1 MKIILR
7 HNLRNTTSETYK
19 FKVGTFNS
27 GHPEEILQLL
37 TKFDKAV
44 VRTGTSSNVGNITF
58 MKTLLWC
65 EVLREY
71 DWIIVTFGGTTVTHL
86 QDIRKLLIKYLF
98 PINARVKQKRAMRRM
113 MRKPRGVKLQQF
125 AARLQALINLLPKIP
140 ESEKS
145 RNIPQ
150 EDIN

>member
-1 MKIILR
+1 
-7 HNLRNTTSETYK
+7 
-19 FKVGTFNS
+19 
-27 GHPEEILQLL
+27 
-37 TKFDKAV
+37 
-44 VRTGTSSNVGNITF
+44 
-58 MKTLLWC
+58 
-65 EVLREY
+65 
-71 DWIIVTFGGTTVTHL
+71 
-86 QDIRKLLIKYLF
+86 
-98 PINARVKQKRAMRRM
+98 MRRM